1 MIVETNLSELG
12 TRFNGGHH
20 YDNFEHHVFNKSTW
34 NEINNWQGRK
44 KDQCHCR
51 FEMMVIKCSSKTS
64 WQNLR
69 KMSGGRFMVCEEWV
83 WRHACWWR

>member
-1 MIVETNLSELG
+1 
-12 TRFNGGHH
+12 
-20 YDNFEHHVFNKSTW
+20 
-34 NEINNWQGRK
+34 
-44 KDQCHCR
+44 
-51 FEMMVIKCSSKTS
+51 MMVIKCSSKTS